1 MIVNASVIER
11 LETKTPERRFKQM
24 LEQEFHFAPKIAQAI
39 LEEAQAHLA
48 APTGPNRLGQK
59 QVILAKRE
67 AGHGRSLRDTALT
80 QVTWT
85 VDAGAEDRQVGQR
98 YGQKALR
105 QVRMQRLLLEALE
118 QGAVASQ
125 EDVAQALQVSVRTI
139 KRDFEELQGQG
150 IYLPSRGNLHGI
162 GRGQTH
168 KAQIIGCW
176 LRGATYDQI
185 AQQTHH
191 CVSSIQRY
199 IQTFVRVIDLHL
211 QDFSELQIAQLLQMG
226 PPLVQ
231 EYLVVYQKHA
241 QPDCRRRLHEQMDR
255 LLQAAGPKKGGR

>member
-24 LEQEFHFAPKIAQAI
+24 LEQEFHFAPKIAQAM
-39 LEEAQAHLA
+39 LEEAQAHL
-48 APTGPNRLGQK
+48 GPPAGTNRVGQK

-67 AGHGRSLRDTALT
+67 AGHGCSLGETALT

-105 QVRMQRLLLEALE
+105 QVRVQRLLLEALE

-125 EDVAQALQVSVRTI
+125 EDVAQVLQVSVRTI
-139 KRDFEELQGQG
+139 KRDFEELQGHG

-185 AQQTHH
+185 AQQTQH

-199 IQTFVRVIDLHL
+199 IQTFVRVIDLYL
-211 QDFSELQIAQLLQMG
+211 QNFSELQIAQLLQIG

-231 EYLVVYQKHA
+231 EYLAVYQKHD
-241 QPDCRRRLHEQMDR
+241 QPDGRHRLAEPMER
-255 LLQAAGPKKGGR
+255 LLPAVAPKKGGQ

>member
-1 MIVNASVIER
+1 MKTNDSLKR
-11 LETKTPERRFKQM
+11 LETKTSEQRFKQM
-24 LEQEFHFAPKIAQAI
+24 LEQEFHFAPKIAQSI
-39 LEEAQAHLA
+39 LEEAQVHLVSQS
-48 APTGPNRLGQK
+48 GPNQAGQQ

-67 AGHGRSLRDTALT
+67 AGHGRPLWETELI

-85 VDAGAEDRQVGQR
+85 LDAGIEDRQVRCR

-105 QVRMQRLLLEALE
+105 QVRIQRLLLEALE

-125 EDVAQALQVSVRTI
+125 EDLAHILNVSVRTI
-139 KRDFEELQGQG
+139 KRDFEELQAQG

-185 AQQTHH
+185 AQRTHH
-191 CVSSIQRY
+191 CLSSIRRY
-199 IQTFVRVIDLHL
+199 IQTFVRVIDLHQ
-211 QDFSELQIAQLLQMG
+211 QDFSELQIAQLLQIG
-226 PPLVQ
+226 QPLVQ
-231 EYLVVYQKHA
+231 EYLAVYHRHDQA
-241 QPDCRRRLHEQMDR
+241 ECRNRLQEQMAR
-255 LLQAAGPKKGGR
+255 LKQTVAPKKGVV